1 MVLAAFGTRSSP
13 ILGVFGV
20 VFLAL
25 VDYSHFGLV
34 HFFFS
39 WLHRLFCRGSSD
51 DEDNNNED
59 SEDSEDIEEDTS
71 EAIASEPIAS
81 EPIASDANAI
91 EVLSPSTTGGIH
103 TSNDNRLVADI
114 TLLPTH
120 YKGL

>member
-1 MVLAAFGTRSSP
+1 
-13 ILGVFGV
+13 
-20 VFLAL
+20 
-25 VDYSHFGLV
+25 V

-39 WLHRLFCRGSSD
+39 WLHRLFCRRSSD
-51 DEDNNNED
+51 DEDNNSED

-71 EAIASEPIAS
+71 EPIAS
-81 EPIASDANAI
+81 EPITSDANAI

-120 YKGL
+120 YKGQ